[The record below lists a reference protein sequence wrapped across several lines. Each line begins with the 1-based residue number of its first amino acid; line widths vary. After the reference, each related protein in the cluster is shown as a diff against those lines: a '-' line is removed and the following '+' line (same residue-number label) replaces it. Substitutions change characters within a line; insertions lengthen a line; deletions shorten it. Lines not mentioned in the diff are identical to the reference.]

1 MKFLHLDLIIR
12 PFWHFL
18 GPKHVFCAQNY
29 QLGPGDNVA
38 QRATQSLSV
47 AKKAPIL
54 RKILL

>member
-1 MKFLHLDLIIR
+1 MIVDEILHLDLIFR

-38 QRATQSLSV
+38 QRDT
-47 AKKAPIL
+47 
-54 RKILL
+54 